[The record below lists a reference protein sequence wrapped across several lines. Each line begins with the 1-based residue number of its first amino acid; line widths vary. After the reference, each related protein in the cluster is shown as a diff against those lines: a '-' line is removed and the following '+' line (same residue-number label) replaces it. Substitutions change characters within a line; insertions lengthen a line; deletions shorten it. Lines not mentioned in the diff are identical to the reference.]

1 MYAPKSICFKR
12 RIKGILAMKAITG
25 QYECSHRSGIGLD
38 YFTSRLDTLTL
49 QANGQ
54 FILIMQERS
63 RISHAA
69 KSLISGQQ
77 VDTNAPETRR
87 EGSYSYNGNGISFY
101 FNDGTQE
108 QGQLTADGIQIG
120 NNFFQ
125 KVSDSTLLPPAHRM
139 KSNLEDIAKGLKI
152 AGTIGGAAIK
162 AAKTIQD
169 TLQPT
174 QGTQST
180 TATPTPSSQDADQHV
195 QRYQAP
201 STSSASN
208 PVQATPPS
216 SFSPV
221 QPIYSPPPKQQTE
234 PLFSD
239 QCAPPAH
246 SP

>member
-1 MYAPKSICFKR
+1 
-12 RIKGILAMKAITG
+12 MKAITG

-54 FILIMQERS
+54 FILIVQERS

-87 EGSYSYNGNGISFY
+87 EGSYSYQGNSISFY

-108 QGQLTADGIQIG
+108 QGQLTTDGMQIG

-125 KVSDSTLLPPAHRM
+125 KVSDSTLLPPTHRM

-169 TLQPT
+169 TLQAT
-174 QGTQST
+174 QGTQSA
-180 TATPTPSSQDADQHV
+180 TATHTPSSRDADQQV
-195 QRYQAP
+195 QGFQAP

-208 PVQATPPS
+208 PIQATPPS
-216 SFSPV
+216 SVSPV
-221 QPIYSPPPKQQTE
+221 QPIYSPPPKQNTE
-234 PLFSD
+234 TLFCD
-239 QCAPPAH
+239 QCGAPARPGKRFCNRCGARL
-246 SP
+246 P